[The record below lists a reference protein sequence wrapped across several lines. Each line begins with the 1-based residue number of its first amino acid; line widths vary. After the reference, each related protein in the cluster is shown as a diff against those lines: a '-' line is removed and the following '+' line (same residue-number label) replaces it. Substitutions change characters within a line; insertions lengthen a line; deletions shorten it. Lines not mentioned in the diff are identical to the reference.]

1 MSSPKALHSHTVAL
15 TPDQAETLRTV
26 LAGEGF
32 DFEQKPYMLYAAR
45 NGKVNVAVYE
55 KGPKAVIQGKGPGGV
70 AHPARPFAARS
81 DFMAG
86 AVRRPQR
93 PSMAPGEWL
102 QYQ

>member
-15 TPDQAETLRTV
+15 TLGQAETLRTV

-55 KGPKAVIQGKGPGGV
+55 KGPKAVIQGKGLEE
-70 AHPARPFAARS
+70 FIT
-81 DFMAG
+81 FI
-86 AVRRPQR
+86 
-93 PSMAPGEWL
+93 L
-102 QYQ
+102 